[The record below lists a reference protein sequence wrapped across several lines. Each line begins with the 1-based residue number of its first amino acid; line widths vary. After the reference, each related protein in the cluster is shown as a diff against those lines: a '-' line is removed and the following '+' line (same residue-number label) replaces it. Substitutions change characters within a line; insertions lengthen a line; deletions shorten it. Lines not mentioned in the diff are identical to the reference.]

1 MILDRK
7 LDDLENSYR
16 RRRRR
21 EKFEMVNFLSSHLRA
36 SLNRAPP
43 APSGRVTS
51 SSTLALHKSRGED

>member
-1 MILDRK
+1 MILDRM

-43 APSGRVTS
+43 TGTQRASDLKLNSHTPQI
-51 SSTLALHKSRGED
+51 AQ